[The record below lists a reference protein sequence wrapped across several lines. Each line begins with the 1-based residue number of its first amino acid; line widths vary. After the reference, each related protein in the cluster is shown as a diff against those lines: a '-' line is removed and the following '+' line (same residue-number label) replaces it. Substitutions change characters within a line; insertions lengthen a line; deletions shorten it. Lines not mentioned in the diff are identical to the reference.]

1 MNRKCVLFNPKA
13 GNNKCC
19 DEIDVLWAAYD
30 EVDYYDVTRI
40 VSYEQF
46 FESLDTTDDIIICGG
61 DGTLNRFV
69 NDTKG
74 LEIKNNIYLYP
85 VGSGNDFAR
94 DLGYGFGAN
103 PDFCINKYLKNI
115 PGVTVNGNTRLFLN
129 NIGFGIDGYCCEI
142 GDQLRADGK
151 KANYTAI
158 ALKGLLGGFKPVNAV
173 VTVDGVKRCYEK
185 VWLAPTMF
193 GRFYGGGMMPTPHQ
207 SRTSEDGTLSVMIMH
222 GCGKMRTLMIFPKIF
237 KGTHVKHRD
246 VVEILTGK
254 SITVEFDR
262 PASVQIDGETIL
274 NVTSYTAVK

>member
-103 PDFCINKYLKNI
+103 PDFCINGYLKNI
-115 PGVTVNGNTRLFLN
+115 PSVTVNGNTRLFLN

-222 GCGKMRTLMIFPKIF
+222 GCGKIRTLMIFPKIF

-262 PASVQIDGETIL
+262 PAPVQIDGETIL
-274 NVTSYTAVK
+274 NVTSYTAVR